1 MSKVSFERAYRGI
14 MVAIMI
20 VATVAFSRG
29 ALDTDQASAQTAD
42 SFYREAVIAEDLV
55 ITVDAQSAASEGA
68 VLTCTEDSGTAS
80 LDVALQRT
88 LDSGAN
94 WADVAT
100 FTQLTATGGQT
111 VFYADVQAASAQM
124 IGDTLRADY
133 DVTGTGQY
141 TCDLTI
147 AGTSG

>member
-1 MSKVSFERAYRGI
+1 
-14 MVAIMI
+14 
-20 VATVAFSRG
+20 
-29 ALDTDQASAQTAD
+29 
-42 SFYREAVIAEDLV
+42 LV
-55 ITVDAQSAASEGA
+55 ITVDAQSAASEGWAAASIIGA